1 MPRLRFNYKTR
12 IDFSERV
19 QAHHFLLRILPF
31 DNQAQQLINGSYYI
45 EPQGKIS
52 VSKDTFGNKI
62 ICGYIDQ
69 YHDFFEFSSEGT
81 VFCREYKLIETL
93 NPLYLY
99 PSIFTKPV
107 QRVQDLY
114 LEFRFPHNSSVH
126 EKVGLISEKINSLI
140 SYTPGA
146 TGIHT
151 TADEALAL
159 KQGVCQD
166 FAHIMIA
173 LCRLSNIPARYVA
186 GFIEGEGFTHAWV
199 EYYADRAWFGFDP
212 THDRKVE
219 TTGYI
224 KISHGRDYSD
234 CVVDKGVFRGLVQQK
249 LEVLVKLEQ
258 EDQQ

>member
-19 QAHHFLLRILPF
+19 QAHHFLLRLLPF
-31 DNQAQQLINGSYYI
+31 DNQAQQLLNGSYCI
-45 EPQGKIS
+45 EPEGKVC

-62 ICGYIDQ
+62 ITGYIDQ

-99 PSIFTKPV
+99 PSTFTKPV
-107 QRVQDLY
+107 QTIQDLHMD
-114 LEFRFPHNSSVH
+114 LCFAEHSSVH
-126 EKVGLISEKINSLI
+126 DKVCLISQKINSVI
-140 SYTPGA
+140 TYTPGV
-146 TGIHT
+146 TGVHT
-151 TADEALAL
+151 TAEDALAL
-159 KQGVCQD
+159 GQGVCQD

-199 EYYADRAWFGFDP
+199 EYYTDGAWFAFDP
-212 THDRKVE
+212 THDRRVE
-219 TTGYI
+219 TAYI
-224 KISHGRDYSD
+224 KISHGRDYND
-234 CVVDKGVFRGLVQQK
+234 CVVDKGVFRGLAQQK
-249 LEVLVKLEQ
+249 LEVFVKVEQ
-258 EDQQ
+258 EQQ